1 MEHDRMNL
9 LMWAG
14 VTSLLLSLLSLVV
27 VFCTSK
33 RFMSRT
39 AIGFFL
45 LSLSLTMLN
54 AWLRHRYLVSVL
66 FAIFGVVFFYKFL
79 TGRILSSSLR

>member
-1 MEHDRMNL
+1 MEDDRMKL
-9 LMWAG
+9 LVWAG
-14 VTSLLLSLLSLVV
+14 MTSLFLSLLSLVI
-27 VFCTSK
+27 VFFTNR

-45 LSLSLTMLN
+45 LSLSLAMLN
-54 AWLRHRYLVSVL
+54 AWLRHLYLVSVL